1 MEVNSWIAAP
11 ETNRRLIEIPI
22 KPAVRPSLAGIAIAA
37 TTSVSQVHE
46 NGHIIRRTPPRSPGC
61 RFRR

>member
-37 TTSVSQVHE
+37 HDLCQSGAREWSHHPADTTAVPEVS
-46 NGHIIRRTPPRSPGC
+46 IS
-61 RFRR
+61 